1 MQKLVKITTDG
12 TISTVDI
19 SDRPGPLFK
28 KLADE
33 LGVRMIEHVNAEGL
47 KRPYCMYVDEEG
59 ALKDKVKTN
68 PIGSYF
74 YGFHRH
80 GHPIFGDILIGKNV
94 VTSQGPDW
102 GFFEDDQEPAI
113 VVKAAMAAWNLKTV
127 QMMAC
132 LNG

>member
-33 LGVRMIEHVNAEGL
+33 LGVRMIEQ

-59 ALKDKVKTN
+59 ALKDMVKIN
-68 PIGSYF
+68 PIGSYV
-74 YGFHRH
+74 YGFPHH
-80 GHPIFGDILIGKNV
+80 GHPIFGDILIGKNI
-94 VTSQGPDW
+94 VTSQGPGW

-113 VVKAAMAAWNLKTV
+113 VVKAAMAAWNLETV
-127 QMMAC
+127 QMMAR